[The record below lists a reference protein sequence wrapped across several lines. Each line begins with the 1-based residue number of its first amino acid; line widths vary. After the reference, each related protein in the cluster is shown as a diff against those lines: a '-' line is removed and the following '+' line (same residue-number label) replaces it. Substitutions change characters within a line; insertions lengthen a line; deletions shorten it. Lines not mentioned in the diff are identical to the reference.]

1 MRQAYDYWQDQP
13 GSYPEGNR
21 RAALFR
27 KERSATRRGPFGNAA
42 SEESRNRWVFCP
54 ECGNK
59 PPQTAAPIEKQARPP
74 AGPFARSHF
83 SFELP
88 GWTKEPEDASSESDA
103 QRRREPTDR
112 GLPTKGRA
120 DPPKRA
126 RARQTSTT
134 CLPQATP
141 WRGRHRRPQPVLS
154 KKAPVAARQSGPTR
168 FVTTYDFASRIKT
181 NPIIVRRPS
190 QQKQRQP
197 RPPRPVGSESDRTM
211 GANTRRFARGAE
223 PGSRRA
229 AVRGRPSQTTSER
242 TSRGCRSS
250 NYSRL
255 AQSSDRRAPRRQK
268 PPARPLRSRVA
279 QSRRTAS
286 QLAPFAGVRSRG
298 TLARAPLSWVRE
310 THVRAIA
317 AHEGVEWLRE
327 GSNECKYT
335 CHARHTF
342 ADLQRPP
349 FFGTAEVTSHQRAR
363 ELGAPAA
370 RAQPARNARGS
381 FTTGGMCHAQPP
393 SACACAGAG
402 AGDHGRRAGCAAA
415 ARRAGRGGR
424 GRRGSREAGQRC
436 GTRQCAG
443 VTARGAY

>member
-1 MRQAYDYWQDQP
+1 M
-13 GSYPEGNR
+13 
-21 RAALFR
+21 
-27 KERSATRRGPFGNAA
+27 
-42 SEESRNRWVFCP
+42 FCP

-112 GLPTKGRA
+112 GLPTREKGR
-120 DPPKRA
+120 PTEA
-126 RARQTSTT
+126 RARKADKHDV
-134 CLPQATP
+134 PPPGHPVAWATP
-141 WRGRHRRPQPVLS
+141 PAATS
-154 KKAPVAARQSGPTR
+154 AFEKKAPVAARQSGPTR

-298 TLARAPLSWVRE
+298 ALARAPLSWVRE

-317 AHEGVEWLRE
+317 AHEGVEGLRE

-335 CHARHTF
+335 CHARHIS

-349 FFGTAEVTSHQRAR
+349 FFGTAELTLHPRAR

-370 RAQPARNARGS
+370 HAQPARNARGS
-381 FTTGGMCHAQPP
+381 SSNATWQ
-393 SACACAGAG
+393 
-402 AGDHGRRAGCAAA
+402 
-415 ARRAGRGGR
+415 
-424 GRRGSREAGQRC
+424 
-436 GTRQCAG
+436 TRHMAD
-443 VTARGAY
+443 R

>member
-1 MRQAYDYWQDQP
+1 MDQGTGGRVQRVGRP
-13 GSYPEGNR
+13 
-21 RAALFR
+21 A
-27 KERSATRRGPFGNAA
+27 ATRADG
-42 SEESRNRWVFCP
+42 SRP
-54 ECGNK
+54 
-59 PPQTAAPIEKQARPP
+59 
-74 AGPFARSHF
+74 SH
-83 SFELP
+83 E
-88 GWTKEPEDASSESDA
+88 
-103 QRRREPTDR
+103 R
-112 GLPTKGRA
+112 KGR
-120 DPPKRA
+120 PTEA
-126 RARQTSTT
+126 RARKADKHDV
-134 CLPQATP
+134 PPPGHPVAWATP
-141 WRGRHRRPQPVLS
+141 PAATS
-154 KKAPVAARQSGPTR
+154 AFEKKAPVAARQSGPTR

-298 TLARAPLSWVRE
+298 ALARAPLSWVRE

-335 CHARHTF
+335 CHARHVF

-381 FTTGGMCHAQPP
+381 FTQRTQTHT
-393 SACACAGAG
+393 
-402 AGDHGRRAGCAAA
+402 RR
-415 ARRAGRGGR
+415 
-424 GRRGSREAGQRC
+424 Q
-436 GTRQCAG
+436 
-443 VTARGAY
+443 